1 VLLALI
7 LAIFMVGAGSAL
19 ASGNDHAA
27 AAAPNGQGASSSS
40 QATADD
46 EATSSGSTDQVSPE
60 GESSSPSQGDAH
72 RSAQAKV
79 ATGSHDTSSPEVSS
93 SAQNT
98 TASDHQTEG
107 TAGTAGTPPAEQP
120 NSTADDNESGANGQ
134 CSDDDAG
141 DTGPYCGTA
150 RDHESLNGNGN
161 GEAVGKPCAGCVGK
175 ADNKNPPG
183 QMPNAAEDRN
193 SGYECD
199 TNNGIG
205 KTNPAHTG
213 CVSGTET
220 PGEECVP
227 SKANNNCGAGEECVP
242 SEADNQ
248 CGQGEECVP
257 SEANN
262 DCVEGEGHVTP
273 PPTTTTPPNGGEVTP
288 PKENHV
294 TPPKSP
300 TVKPAEVNRPPV
312 VAGVETVAQPP
323 GAVQQTVTP
332 PTAVQPSS
340 GVLPNTGTP
349 AFVGLAALLGLA
361 FLGLGAVAM
370 RSRRGTES

>member
-1 VLLALI
+1 MTRAWRGRARPFAVLLALI

-19 ASGNDHAA
+19 ANGNDHAA
-27 AAAPNGQGASSSS
+27 PAASNGQDASSSS
-40 QATADD
+40 QATTDDD
-46 EATSSGSTDQVSPE
+46 ESSSGSTGQAATE
-60 GESSSPSQGDAH
+60 ESSSPGQGDDH
-72 RSAQAKV
+72 RSDQADA
-79 ATGSHDTSSPEVSS
+79 ATGADSTSGSEMSS
-93 SAQNT
+93 SDQST
-98 TASDHQTEG
+98 TASEHQTEG

-141 DTGPYCGTA
+141 DTGPYCGTT

-183 QMPNAAEDRN
+183 QMPNAAEDGN

-213 CVSGTET
+213 CVTSSG
-220 PGEECVP
+220 
-227 SKANNNCGAGEECVP
+227 GEECVP
-242 SEADNQ
+242 SEANHQ

-257 SEANN
+257 SEAD
-262 DCVEGEGHVTP
+262 DCVEGEGGVTP
-273 PPTTTTPPNGGEVTP
+273 PTTPTTPPEGTEVTP
-288 PKENHV
+288 PKGTDV
-294 TPPKSP
+294 TPPKG
-300 TVKPAEVNRPPV
+300 AEVTPPAPARPPV

-323 GAVQQTVTP
+323 GAVQQSVTP

-340 GVLPNTGTP
+340 GVLPNTGMP
-349 AFVGLAALLGLA
+349 ASLGLVALIGLA
-361 FLGLGAVAM
+361 FLGLGAMAM
-370 RSRRGTES
+370 RSRRATES